1 MEILEKKKY
10 KIKVKLTTQKDVVEL
25 TQITNT
31 CPRNISI
38 KAIHNEY
45 SVDARSILG
54 WYSLNLSE
62 PIDLVFD
69 SVYGNEEFLQKFDE
83 WRV

>member
-10 KIKVKLTTQKDVVEL
+10 KIKVKLTTQKDVAEL
-25 TQITNT
+25 TQITNI

-45 SVDARSILG
+45 SVDARSILA

-62 PIDLVFD
+62 PVDLIFD